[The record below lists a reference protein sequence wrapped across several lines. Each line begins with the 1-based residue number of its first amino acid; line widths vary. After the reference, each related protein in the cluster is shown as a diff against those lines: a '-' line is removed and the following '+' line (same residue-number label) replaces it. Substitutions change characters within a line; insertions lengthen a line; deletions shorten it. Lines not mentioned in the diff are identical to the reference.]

1 METIMRKRSKI
12 KSQGL
17 NDRGASVSPSE
28 RESRMRLDEDGWGA
42 CVDRRG
48 LTCQQRSPQVLHR
61 NLLLVHDPMMPSV
74 LNACHQKSCSCHI
87 PDTGM
92 GRGIQDHERNVIL
105 LGVAL

>member
-1 METIMRKRSKI
+1 
-12 KSQGL
+12 
-17 NDRGASVSPSE
+17 
-28 RESRMRLDEDGWGA
+28 
-42 CVDRRG
+42 
-48 LTCQQRSPQVLHR
+48 
-61 NLLLVHDPMMPSV
+61 MMPSV